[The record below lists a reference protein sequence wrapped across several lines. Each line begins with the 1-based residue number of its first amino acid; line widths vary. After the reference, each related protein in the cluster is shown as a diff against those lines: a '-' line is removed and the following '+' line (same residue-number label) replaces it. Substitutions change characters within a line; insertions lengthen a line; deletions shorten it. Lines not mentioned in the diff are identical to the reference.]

1 MASLQLEVVTPDA
14 VVIGCEADYV
24 GVPGVEGEFGVLAGH
39 IPFLSALA
47 IGGLYYK
54 ADGVTKYVFIS
65 GGFAEISN
73 NKVSILAEAAE
84 EKDKIDLERAQ
95 SAKKRAEERLAAYKQ
110 GADDIDAVR
119 AEAALVR
126 AVSRMHVGGVL

>member
-47 IGGLYYK
+47 VGGLYYK
-54 ADGVTKYVFIS
+54 ADGATKYVFIA

-84 EKDKIDLERAQ
+84 LKEKIDLDRALA
-95 SAKKRAEERLAAYKQ
+95 AKKRAEERLSAHKL
-110 GADDIDAVR
+110 GSEEVDAVR
-119 AEAALVR
+119 AEAALAR
-126 AVSRMHVGGVL
+126 AVSRLHVGGAL